1 MAQTTQ
7 QRERI
12 ILAALLVVAAVVW
25 YIYFGKHQ
33 STSTTGLSVTGKYTP
48 IDAEDY
54 SVIFKDMAA
63 SASTEYKPS
72 GRNIFVAG
80 PAPVTTAATVAK
92 TEEKRGPEYPTV
104 HQPPPP
110 PPPVLSMKFFGYGSL
125 PISGPR
131 RAFLLDGE
139 DIRIVQ
145 EGDTVQ
151 NHIKITHIGNDRIE
165 YEDTVTGQKNS
176 TNLETPTTTPQPQ
189 GPQPQG

>member
-1 MAQTTQ
+1 MAQTKQ

-12 ILAALLVVAAVVW
+12 LLAVLLVVAAVVW
-25 YIYFGKHQ
+25 YFYFGRHQ
-33 STSTTGLSVTGKYTP
+33 STTTAGMSVAGKYTP
-48 IDAEDY
+48 IDAQDY

-63 SASTEYKPS
+63 SASTVYKPS

-80 PAPVTTAATVAK
+80 PVPVAPTPAQAAVNAAV
-92 TEEKRGPEYPTV
+92 KRGPEYPTV

-110 PPPVLSMKFFGYGSL
+110 PPPVLTMKFFGYGSL
-125 PISGPR
+125 PTSGPR

-145 EGDTVQ
+145 EGDTIQ

-165 YEDTVTGQKNS
+165 YEDTITGQKNS
-176 TNLETPTTTPQPQ
+176 TNLEMTPQ
-189 GPQPQG
+189 G

>member
-1 MAQTTQ
+1 MAQTKQ

-12 ILAALLVVAAVVW
+12 LLAVLVVVAAVVW
-25 YIYFGKHQ
+25 YFYFGKHQ
-33 STSTTGLSVTGKYTP
+33 TTTVGTTVSGKYTP

-54 SVIFKDMAA
+54 SVIFKDMAT
-63 SASTEYKPS
+63 SVSTVYKPS

-80 PAPVTTAATVAK
+80 PAPVATTETATTAVKAEV
-92 TEEKRGPEYPTV
+92 KRGPEYPTV

-110 PPPVLSMKFFGYGSL
+110 PPPVLTMKFFGYGSL
-125 PISGPR
+125 PINGPR

-176 TNLETPTTTPQPQ
+176 TNLEVTPQPQ
-189 GPQPQG
+189 G

>member
-1 MAQTTQ
+1 MAQTKE

-12 ILAALLVVAAVVW
+12 ALALLVVVAAVVW
-25 YIYFGKHQ
+25 YIYFGP
-33 STSTTGLSVTGKYTP
+33 SRVSDGGSSGVAGAYTP
-48 IDAEDY
+48 IDAQDY

-63 SASTEYKPS
+63 SVSTVYKPS
-72 GRNIFVAG
+72 GRNIFAAG
-80 PAPVTTAATVAK
+80 PVPVAAAAAATPEKAVAK
-92 TEEKRGPEYPTV
+92 PVHEWPTV
-104 HQPPPP
+104 HQPAPP

-125 PISGPR
+125 PTSGPR

-151 NHIKITHIGNDRIE
+151 NHIRITHIGNDRIE

-176 TNLETPTTTPQPQ
+176 TTLETPPQA
-189 GPQPQG
+189 

>member
-1 MAQTTQ
+1 MAQTKQ

-12 ILAALLVVAAVVW
+12 LLAVLLVIAAVVW
-25 YIYFGKHQ
+25 YFYFGRHQ
-33 STSTTGLSVTGKYTP
+33 TTSAGLSVSGKYTP

-80 PAPVTTAATVAK
+80 PVPVATTASPVK
-92 TEEKRGPEYPTV
+92 EVKRGMDLPTV
-104 HQPPPP
+104 PKLPPP
-110 PPPVLSMKFFGYGSL
+110 PPPVLAMKFYGYGSL
-125 PISGPR
+125 PTNGPR

-145 EGDTVQ
+145 EGDTLQ

-176 TNLETPTTTPQPQ
+176 TNLETTPQPQ
-189 GPQPQG
+189 G

>member
-1 MAQTTQ
+1 MAQTKQ

-12 ILAALLVVAAVVW
+12 VLAVLLVVAAVVW
-25 YIYFGKHQ
+25 YFYFGKHH
-33 STSTTGLSVTGKYTP
+33 STSAGMTVSGKYTP

-63 SASTEYKPS
+63 SASTVYKPS
-72 GRNIFVAG
+72 GRNIFIAG
-80 PAPVTTAATVAK
+80 PVPVTTNAAETVVKAPVK
-92 TEEKRGPEYPTV
+92 KGPEYPTV
-104 HQPPPP
+104 HQPAP
-110 PPPVLSMKFFGYGSL
+110 PPPVLTMKFYGYGSL
-125 PISGPR
+125 PINGPR

-176 TNLETPTTTPQPQ
+176 TNLEA